1 LSGTLKTTWLMQ
13 KILGLIAAIILLPAI
28 SFSQDKKEHVQT
40 PTFAVHFFFN
50 DFESAAA
57 VRASSLASAL
67 RNKQFGKL
75 KEMSPGLALNYI
87 HGLTPS
93 FDVTAMLAG
102 SFLDYPAQEGG
113 TLGQNSLL
121 LELDASVRGKMFSNK
136 YWLSPYVQLGVGISK
151 FKGYWGAYIPAGVGM
166 QLNLFDEAFLMVNS
180 QYRIPVIENTTNY
193 HFFHSIGLAGIIGKK
208 K

>member
-13 KILGLIAAIILLPAI
+13 KILGLIAAIILLPAFSI
-28 SFSQDKKEHVQT
+28 SQDKKDYVQT
-40 PTFAVHFFFN
+40 PTFGVHFFFN

-57 VRASSLASAL
+57 VRASSLSAAL
-67 RNKQFGKL
+67 RNKKFGKI

-93 FDVTAMLAG
+93 FDVTAMVAG
-102 SFLDYPAQEGG
+102 SFLDYPTQEGG
-113 TLGQNSLL
+113 LLGQNSLL
-121 LELDASVRGKMFSNK
+121 LEVDASVRGKMFSNK
-136 YWLSPYVQLGVGISK
+136 YWISPYVQLGVGISK

-180 QYRIPVIENTTNY
+180 QYRIPVVENTANY